1 MVKPE
6 VGRLHSAKYT
16 QIYLKNYNL
25 IKKCC
30 SLNYLFLSLLSKV
43 RLGCFSSFEPVTS
56 GPVIDEKDHR
66 AQENSSLGLDK
77 LAFVRVCMIRRLNTK
92 TTYFTR
98 IKKTAVYI
106 CTVFVKK
113 KTKTNS

>member
-1 MVKPE
+1 MVKPK

-30 SLNYLFLSLLSKV
+30 SLNYFFLNELLSKV
-43 RLGCFSSFEPVTS
+43 GLGRFSSFEPVTS
-56 GPVIDEKDHR
+56 GPVIHEKDHR
-66 AQENSSLGLDK
+66 AQENSLLGLDK
-77 LAFVRVCMIRRLNTK
+77 LAFVRVSMIRRLNTK

-98 IKKTAVYI
+98 LKKFRVYI
-106 CTVFVKK
+106 YL
-113 KTKTNS
+113 